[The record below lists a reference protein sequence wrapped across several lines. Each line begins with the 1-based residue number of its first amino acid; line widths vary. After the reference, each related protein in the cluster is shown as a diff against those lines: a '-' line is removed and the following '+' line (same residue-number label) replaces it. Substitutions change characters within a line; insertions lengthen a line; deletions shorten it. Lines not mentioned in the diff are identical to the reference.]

1 LEGIN
6 GLSPL
11 LGEHTDEI
19 LKKLG
24 YERKDIEN
32 LRQEGVICLG
42 GRLWQRNVFF
52 AELLPVKYLAT

>member
-1 LEGIN
+1 MEGIN

-42 GRLWQRNVFF
+42 S
-52 AELLPVKYLAT
+52 